1 MLILARRVGETLV
14 IGEGIKVTVMGY
26 KGSQVRLGIE
36 APPNVTV
43 HREEIFQKIQSDEAT
58 DDSAQIP
65 NVKFENSENNK

>member
-43 HREEIFQKIQSDEAT
+43 HREEIFQKIL
-58 DDSAQIP
+58 
-65 NVKFENSENNK
+65 

>member
-1 MLILARRVGETLV
+1 MLILARRVGETLI

-43 HREEIFQKIQSDEAT
+43 HREEIFQKIQSDEPA
-58 DDSAQIP
+58 DSSSFAP
-65 NVKFENSENNK
+65 NVKFENDERK